1 MYQKIGLG
9 LGKGLLWLWSV
20 FLLLVS
26 LGVFSM
32 SVPGGITVLLAAVV
46 SNPLFLKLYNRY
58 GKAGRMKAVTVVLS
72 VVLLFVG
79 VMFTPTKERTIEAQ
93 EQAASAMAE
102 QTAADLSKEETEAAG
117 TQEPEAVLEEE
128 KTEPEATDPETATD
142 ETTTKGKEI
151 ADKTQAEDTAEDENA
166 DPDTLEVH
174 FLDVG
179 QGDCTLIRCG
189 EASMLIDAGV
199 NGIGTKIQNYLQKQG
214 VKELDYLVLTH
225 PDADHIG
232 SADVVITKFPIGS
245 LFMSDYTK
253 DNKTYERLMQAI
265 DYKGLKSTTPRPGD
279 SYALGDAQITFLSPA
294 VSYTDPNNA
303 SLALKVSLGE
313 NSFLF
318 TGDCE
323 EKAEQEM
330 LKSGLDLS
338 SEVYKVG
345 HHGSKTSS
353 CKDFLQAVA
362 PSYGVISCG
371 EGNDYGHPHA
381 ETLNNLRA
389 MGVKLFRTDE
399 QGTIVAEADGK
410 EIKWNC
416 SPTESW
422 KAGEATASSTKEQSS
437 AKAAAS
443 STQSVQESKA
453 DVPVVTETQPSAEV
467 QTPEQPQP
475 EPEQPVV
482 QEPAENSGSNFGE
495 AHSNQFILNKNSG
508 VLHKPSCSYLP
519 KEKNQLLFNTVEE
532 AMASPQYDHKCGHCW

>member
-142 ETTTKGKEI
+142 ETTAKGKEI

-253 DNKTYERLMQAI
+253 DNMTYERLMQAI

-353 CKDFLQAVA
+353 CKDFLQAVS

-371 EGNDYGHPHA
+371 EGN
-381 ETLNNLRA
+381 N
-389 MGVKLFRTDE
+389 
-399 QGTIVAEADGK
+399 
-410 EIKWNC
+410 
-416 SPTESW
+416 PT
-422 KAGEATASSTKEQSS
+422 TKMIQ
-437 AKAAAS
+437 A
-443 STQSVQESKA
+443 
-453 DVPVVTETQPSAEV
+453 
-467 QTPEQPQP
+467 
-475 EPEQPVV
+475 
-482 QEPAENSGSNFGE
+482 
-495 AHSNQFILNKNSG
+495 
-508 VLHKPSCSYLP
+508 
-519 KEKNQLLFNTVEE
+519 
-532 AMASPQYDHKCGHCW
+532 

>member
-32 SVPGGITVLLAAVV
+32 SVPGGIAVLLAAVV
-46 SNPLFLKLYNRY
+46 SNPLFLKIYNRY
-58 GKAGRMKAVTVVLS
+58 GKAGRMKAVTVALS

-102 QTAADLSKEETEAAG
+102 QTAADLSKEEAVAAEV
-117 TQEPEAVLEEE
+117 QESEPVLEEE

-142 ETTTKGKEI
+142 ETTVKGKEI
-151 ADKTQAEDTAEDENA
+151 ADKAQTEDSAEDENA

-279 SYALGDAQITFLSPA
+279 SYALGDAQITFLSPG

-381 ETLNNLRA
+381 ETLNNLR
-389 MGVKLFRTDE
+389 V
-399 QGTIVAEADGK
+399 
-410 EIKWNC
+410 
-416 SPTESW
+416 
-422 KAGEATASSTKEQSS
+422 
-437 AKAAAS
+437 
-443 STQSVQESKA
+443 
-453 DVPVVTETQPSAEV
+453 
-467 QTPEQPQP
+467 
-475 EPEQPVV
+475 
-482 QEPAENSGSNFGE
+482 
-495 AHSNQFILNKNSG
+495 
-508 VLHKPSCSYLP
+508 
-519 KEKNQLLFNTVEE
+519 
-532 AMASPQYDHKCGHCW
+532 

>member
-102 QTAADLSKEETEAAG
+102 QTAADLSKEEPEAAE

-142 ETTTKGKEI
+142 ETTAKGKEI

-253 DNKTYERLMQAI
+253 DNKTYERLMQAV

-371 EGNDYGHPHA
+371 EGN
-381 ETLNNLRA
+381 N
-389 MGVKLFRTDE
+389 
-399 QGTIVAEADGK
+399 
-410 EIKWNC
+410 
-416 SPTESW
+416 PT
-422 KAGEATASSTKEQSS
+422 TKMIQ
-437 AKAAAS
+437 A
-443 STQSVQESKA
+443 
-453 DVPVVTETQPSAEV
+453 
-467 QTPEQPQP
+467 
-475 EPEQPVV
+475 
-482 QEPAENSGSNFGE
+482 
-495 AHSNQFILNKNSG
+495 
-508 VLHKPSCSYLP
+508 
-519 KEKNQLLFNTVEE
+519 
-532 AMASPQYDHKCGHCW
+532 

>member
-9 LGKGLLWLWSV
+9 LGKGLLWLWSI

-142 ETTTKGKEI
+142 ETTAKGKEI

-253 DNKTYERLMQAI
+253 DNMTYERLMQAI

-353 CKDFLQAVA
+353 CKDFLQAVS

-371 EGNDYGHPHA
+371 EGN
-381 ETLNNLRA
+381 N
-389 MGVKLFRTDE
+389 
-399 QGTIVAEADGK
+399 
-410 EIKWNC
+410 
-416 SPTESW
+416 PT
-422 KAGEATASSTKEQSS
+422 TKMIQ
-437 AKAAAS
+437 A
-443 STQSVQESKA
+443 
-453 DVPVVTETQPSAEV
+453 
-467 QTPEQPQP
+467 
-475 EPEQPVV
+475 
-482 QEPAENSGSNFGE
+482 
-495 AHSNQFILNKNSG
+495 
-508 VLHKPSCSYLP
+508 
-519 KEKNQLLFNTVEE
+519 
-532 AMASPQYDHKCGHCW
+532 

>member
-32 SVPGGITVLLAAVV
+32 SVPGGIAVLLAAVV

-102 QTAADLSKEETEAAG
+102 QKAADLSKEETVAAEA
-117 TQEPEAVLEEE
+117 QESEPVLEEE
-128 KTEPEATDPETATD
+128 KTEPEVIDPETVAD
-142 ETTTKGKEI
+142 ETTAKGKEI
-151 ADKTQAEDTAEDENA
+151 ADKAQTEDTAEDENA

-189 EASMLIDAGV
+189 EATV
-199 NGIGTKIQNYLQKQG
+199 
-214 VKELDYLVLTH
+214 
-225 PDADHIG
+225 
-232 SADVVITKFPIGS
+232 
-245 LFMSDYTK
+245 
-253 DNKTYERLMQAI
+253 
-265 DYKGLKSTTPRPGD
+265 
-279 SYALGDAQITFLSPA
+279 
-294 VSYTDPNNA
+294 
-303 SLALKVSLGE
+303 
-313 NSFLF
+313 
-318 TGDCE
+318 
-323 EKAEQEM
+323 
-330 LKSGLDLS
+330 
-338 SEVYKVG
+338 
-345 HHGSKTSS
+345 
-353 CKDFLQAVA
+353 
-362 PSYGVISCG
+362 
-371 EGNDYGHPHA
+371 
-381 ETLNNLRA
+381 
-389 MGVKLFRTDE
+389 
-399 QGTIVAEADGK
+399 
-410 EIKWNC
+410 
-416 SPTESW
+416 
-422 KAGEATASSTKEQSS
+422 SSTKEQSS

-443 STQSVQESKA
+443 NTQSVQESKA
-453 DVPVVTETQPSAEV
+453 DVPVVTETQPPNEV

-495 AHSNQFILNKNSG
+495 AHSNQFILNKNLG
-508 VLHKPSCSYLP
+508 VLHNPSCSYLP

>member
-58 GKAGRMKAVTVVLS
+58 GKAGRMKAATVALS

-102 QTAADLSKEETEAAG
+102 QTAADLSKEEAVAAEV
-117 TQEPEAVLEEE
+117 QESEPVLEEE
-128 KTEPEATDPETATD
+128 KTEPEVIDPETVAD
-142 ETTTKGKEI
+142 ETTAKGKEI
-151 ADKTQAEDTAEDENA
+151 ADKTQTEDTAEDENA

-265 DYKGLKSTTPRPGD
+265 DYKGLKSTTPKPGD

-330 LKSGLDLS
+330 LESGLDLS

-345 HHGSKTSS
+345 HHGSRTSS
-353 CKDFLQAVA
+353 CEDFLQAVA

-371 EGNDYGHPHA
+371 EGN
-381 ETLNNLRA
+381 N
-389 MGVKLFRTDE
+389 
-399 QGTIVAEADGK
+399 
-410 EIKWNC
+410 
-416 SPTESW
+416 PT
-422 KAGEATASSTKEQSS
+422 TKMIQ
-437 AKAAAS
+437 A
-443 STQSVQESKA
+443 
-453 DVPVVTETQPSAEV
+453 
-467 QTPEQPQP
+467 
-475 EPEQPVV
+475 
-482 QEPAENSGSNFGE
+482 
-495 AHSNQFILNKNSG
+495 
-508 VLHKPSCSYLP
+508 
-519 KEKNQLLFNTVEE
+519 
-532 AMASPQYDHKCGHCW
+532 

>member
-93 EQAASAMAE
+93 ERAASAMAE
-102 QTAADLSKEETEAAG
+102 QKAADLSKEEAVAAEV
-117 TQEPEAVLEEE
+117 QESEPVLEEE
-128 KTEPEATDPETATD
+128 KTEPEVIDPETVAD
-142 ETTTKGKEI
+142 ETTAKGKEI

-253 DNKTYERLMQAI
+253 DNKTYERLMQAV

-371 EGNDYGHPHA
+371 EGN
-381 ETLNNLRA
+381 N
-389 MGVKLFRTDE
+389 
-399 QGTIVAEADGK
+399 
-410 EIKWNC
+410 
-416 SPTESW
+416 PT
-422 KAGEATASSTKEQSS
+422 TKMIQ
-437 AKAAAS
+437 A
-443 STQSVQESKA
+443 
-453 DVPVVTETQPSAEV
+453 
-467 QTPEQPQP
+467 
-475 EPEQPVV
+475 
-482 QEPAENSGSNFGE
+482 
-495 AHSNQFILNKNSG
+495 
-508 VLHKPSCSYLP
+508 
-519 KEKNQLLFNTVEE
+519 
-532 AMASPQYDHKCGHCW
+532 